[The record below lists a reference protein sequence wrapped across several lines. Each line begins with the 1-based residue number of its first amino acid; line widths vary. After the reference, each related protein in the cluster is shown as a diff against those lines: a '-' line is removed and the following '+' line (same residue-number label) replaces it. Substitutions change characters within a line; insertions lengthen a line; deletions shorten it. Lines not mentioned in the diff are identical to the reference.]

1 MKIYVGNLSH
11 QVSEDD
17 LSKAIE
23 AFGEVVSA
31 TIIRDKFSG
40 ESRGFGFVEM
50 PTNEE
55 AQAAITGLNGQELKG
70 RTLNVNEARPRE
82 EGRRDRGP
90 GGGGG
95 RFGGGGGRPGGGGG
109 RPGGGGGGWSGG
121 GGGGGG
127 GRRSGGGRPGGRG
140 DR

>member
-17 LSKAIE
+17 LSQAFE
-23 AFGEVVSA
+23 AFGQVASA
-31 TIIRDKFSG
+31 IIIRDKFSR
-40 ESRGFGFVEM
+40 ESKGFGFVEM
-50 PTNEE
+50 PSSQE
-55 AQAAITGLNGQELKG
+55 AQAAITGLNGKELKG

-82 EGRRDRGP
+82 EGGRDRGHA
-90 GGGGG
+90 GGG

-109 RPGGGGGGWSGG
+109 RPGGGGGRPGGGG

-127 GRRSGGGRPGGRG
+127 GRRGNR
-140 DR
+140 